1 MWSMATP
8 RRSGASLATGQS
20 GICELSDARSL
31 SGSSGYVPKLA
42 SILSNSTKM
51 RSTSVSTARLSSP
64 GVLVSTATPQS
75 FERMGECML
84 NPAQPSSCYDCS
96 NHASAG
102 RHLPG
107 RAVRGPRLLTVFH
120 SADNAVIFNED
131 RNRWR
136 GPRSDGGLVGEVTMP
151 GHRHFAD

>member
-120 SADNAVIFNED
+120 SSL
-131 RNRWR
+131 R
-136 GPRSDGGLVGEVTMP
+136 GPRQRFRSSLKMTAQKSAVGEGPDQRPP
-151 GHRHFAD
+151 GR